1 MKKSLFLYLFIIA
14 ALFNIFT
21 YKYFTSKES
30 SEQKSATEA
39 NDSSSLTFK
48 VMSDSITHLYDKLN
62 DANTFSLENNDRA
75 RNYLYEI
82 NKINDVPVFA
92 EKVKQALLS
101 YNDSPEGNKYTDQ
114 VKMGSQK
121 FIINSLKLLNHR
133 WIIANYTNGELWG
146 EVMLRYFV
154 EDNGSISFEIMN
166 SYLYSANLN

>member
-30 SEQKSATEA
+30 SGLKSATET
-39 NDSSSLTFK
+39 NDSSSVTSK
-48 VMSDSITHLYDKLN
+48 VMSDSITNLYDKLN

-75 RNYLYEI
+75 QNYLYES

-92 EKVKQALLS
+92 EKVIQALLS

-121 FIINSLKLLNHR
+121 FIISSVKLLNHR
-133 WIIANYTNGELWG
+133 WIIANYSNGELWG
-146 EVMLRYFV
+146 EVMLKYFV
-154 EDNGSISFEIMN
+154 EENGSISFEIMN
-166 SYLYSANLN
+166 SYLYPANLN

>member
-121 FIINSLKLLNHR
+121 FIISSVKLLNHR
-133 WIIANYTNGELWG
+133 WIIANYSNGELWG

-166 SYLYSANLN
+166 SYLYPANLN

>member
-14 ALFNIFT
+14 VLMNIFT

-30 SEQKSATEA
+30 SEQKPATET
-39 NDSSSLTFK
+39 NDSSSVTSK

-75 RNYLYEI
+75 QNYLYES

-121 FIINSLKLLNHR
+121 FIISSVKLLNHR
-133 WIIANYTNGELWG
+133 WIIANYSNGELWG
-146 EVMLRYFV
+146 EVMLKYFV

-166 SYLYSANLN
+166 SYLYSAALN